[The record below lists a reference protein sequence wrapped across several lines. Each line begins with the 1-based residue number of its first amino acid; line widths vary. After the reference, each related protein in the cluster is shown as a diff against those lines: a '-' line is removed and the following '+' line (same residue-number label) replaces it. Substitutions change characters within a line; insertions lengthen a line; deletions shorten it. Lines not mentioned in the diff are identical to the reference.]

1 MTGVSWHWGPAAA
14 GMLAIFAVS
23 SIPNLEETP
32 GGLPDYVWHFLVY
45 AGLAALFVRA
55 FAASDWASVSPFVG
69 WRAWTASVFY
79 GATDEFHQRF
89 VAGRQAS
96 LDDWIADAAGAATA
110 VVLLVVA
117 AAGRDRD
124 APDSR
129 PAD

>member
-1 MTGVSWHWGPAAA
+1 
-14 GMLAIFAVS
+14 MLAIFAVS
-23 SIPNLEETP
+23 SIPDLGETP
-32 GGLPDYVWHFLVY
+32 GGLPDYVWHFFAY

-55 FAASDWASVSPFVG
+55 FAASDWSNVTAFAG

-79 GATDEFHQRF
+79 GASDEFHQQF
-89 VAGRQAS
+89 VAGRHPS
-96 LDDWIADAAGAATA
+96 LDDWMADAAGAATA

-117 AAGRDRD
+117 AAGRDGD